1 MGRTL
6 VSHTRR
12 AFSSLVFTIGSHDSS
27 NPRGIDRL
35 SGFCS
40 SKASDTCNLQP
51 PARAM
56 QTPYLDTI
64 PYHTIRDTALAVPYL
79 RGDWLKSRSFSRI
92 PYRILYRNTKFQCV
106 RGELPRHLQASY
118 TRLLPSTDLL
128 FSSYFVSYSFLS
140 QYRLLK
146 ETIISSPIET
156 IRIETNDCFLHTLL
170 TLFVDTRRTTT
181 ILDIAAAQHT

>member
-35 SGFCS
+35 SAVKPLILAIYNHHPVLC
-40 SKASDTCNLQP
+40 
-51 PARAM
+51 M

-170 TLFVDTRRTTT
+170 TLFVDIRRTTT
-181 ILDIAAAQHT
+181 ILDIAAARHT